1 MYFEPLEFD
10 TVYKVNGNV
19 CTVIHGG
26 VKAILDGAII
36 YACGVGTVAVAA
48 VAGSK
53 AFAVGKHSK
62 ALATAEGAEAV
73 SIGGLYWDDEKLELV
88 GKYCKAE
95 ALAEGAK
102 ATVYGCHASAEAC
115 VKGAI
120 AISKVMEPF
129 GIGHA
134 TQFKEVD
141 ENENN

>member
-1 MYFEPLEFD
+1 MYFEALEID
-10 TVYKVNGNV
+10 TVYKVNNNV
-19 CTVIHGG
+19 CRVIHGG

-36 YACGVGTVAVAA
+36 YACGKGTVAVAA

-53 AFAVGKHSK
+53 ALAVGKHSK
-62 ALATAEGAEAV
+62 ALATAEGAEAFA
-73 SIGGLYWDDEKLELV
+73 IGGLYWDDEEQELI

-120 AISKVMEPF
+120 AISMQMLPF

-134 TQFKEVD
+134 IQFKEAD

>member
-10 TVYKVNGNV
+10 TVYKVKGNL
-19 CTVIHGG
+19 CAVIHGG

-36 YACGVGTVAVAA
+36 YACGKGTVAVAA

-53 AFAVGKHSK
+53 ALAFGKHSK
-62 ALATAEGAEAV
+62 ALATVEGAEAV
-73 SIGGLYWDDEKLELV
+73 AIGGLYWDDEKLELV

-95 ALAEGAK
+95 ALAEGAT

-120 AISKVMEPF
+120 AMSMQMQPF
-129 GIGHA
+129 GIGHVIE
-134 TQFKEVD
+134 FKEGDED
-141 ENENN
+141 ENN